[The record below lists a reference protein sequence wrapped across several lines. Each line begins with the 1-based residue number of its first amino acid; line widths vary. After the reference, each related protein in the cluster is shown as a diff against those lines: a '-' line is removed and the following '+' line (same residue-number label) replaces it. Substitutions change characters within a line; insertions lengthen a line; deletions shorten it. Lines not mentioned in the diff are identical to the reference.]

1 MNLKTLI
8 APGLALGAAALLLGP
23 APDSEAF
30 TTLGGGTNGLTQRDF
45 RVFNNFADGQANNN
59 TTLDPDNFPGWTG
72 ATRSIWKA
80 AVEWGSFAHGTGD
93 GDPTQGQIGS
103 GGANFDFYF
112 SGEVTSQGG
121 TTQNIVSAQG
131 ACTSGVFAFV
141 SHPIGVGNGWVM
153 RFCDDQWNW
162 NDSTGFSGGG
172 TIDIQGIATHEFGH
186 SLGLGHSFFPTV
198 MQPGT
203 ANGNDTRSLFFD
215 DQQGVRFLYGN
226 READKPRITDV
237 SFDPVLAR
245 ITITGSDFPTGN
257 SGQVWFTRANAV
269 STGTNPILSVTGA
282 QVAATGTN
290 PNMVINVTVP
300 AGCGPG
306 DVHVRRGTLNEGR
319 LLSNGWPFN
328 PGTFTIPDALTLT
341 SVSQTNIEVLNP
353 GTAETITLTG
363 TGFNAATQVNVSG
376 TPVTGLTVVNDTT
389 LTVDMPNGLGL
400 GVQALEVTNGFET
413 DQQLITI
420 VANAS
425 NTLEVGNGD
434 LVGNDS
440 SETVSFPLI
449 LAHQPGKLVQL
460 LASNSNVPS
469 FLPAG
474 INLSIGN
481 AFTELID
488 LGFFFIPASGQ
499 QPLNITPTGLAGNTF
514 YFQTLEIP
522 LPFGF
527 PLPESNLQAI
537 TIIP

>member
-1 MNLKTLI
+1 MKIRLRDFF
-8 APGLALGAAALLLGP
+8 APGLALGGLALLLGP
-23 APDSEAF
+23 AASSEAF
-30 TTLGGGTNGLTQRDF
+30 TIFDAAGLNLNQRDY
-45 RVFNNFADGQANNN
+45 RLHNIFADNQANNN
-59 TTLDPDNFPGWTG
+59 NQPSAMYPGAFG
-72 ATRSIWKA
+72 ADMALWKA
-80 AVEWGSFAHGTGD
+80 AVEWGSTLHGD
-93 GDPTQGQIGS
+93 GSGDSGNPDGIGS
-103 GGANFDFYF
+103 GGADFDFYYA
-112 SGEVTSQGG
+112 GEATSGG
-121 TTQNIVSAQG
+121 TSNNNIISVIPS
-131 ACTSGVFAFV
+131 C
-141 SHPIGVGNGWVM
+141 
-153 RFCDDQWNW
+153 
-162 NDSTGFSGGG
+162 GGG
-172 TIDIQGIATHEFGH
+172 TLAFVEGPINNGWRMTFCDEHTWSDGPGNAGNGQFNIQGVGLHEFGH